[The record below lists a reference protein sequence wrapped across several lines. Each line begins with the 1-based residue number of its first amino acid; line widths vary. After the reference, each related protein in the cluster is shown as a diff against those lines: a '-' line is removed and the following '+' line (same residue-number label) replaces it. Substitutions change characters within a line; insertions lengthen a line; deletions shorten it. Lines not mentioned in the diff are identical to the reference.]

1 MSKRKLYRILI
12 EAVVVALFIAALVF
26 FVGFRVTKVQIEGNQ
41 YYTDEE
47 IKKMVLDAPNA
58 GNSILV
64 MLTNTEEKTKDAQM
78 IDHVTIKRKNRNTIV
93 VNVKEKQMVGCLEFQ
108 GQYVNFDRQGVIQII
123 TDEQMEGVPLIDGL
137 SVKSVK
143 VGQKLKGINSKKLN
157 TILSVGKMLEK
168 SEQKPDRLVFNDMNQ
183 LVLYYGE
190 VEIRLGS
197 DENMDEKMNRLSGI
211 LPQLEGMEG
220 ILHLENITEDTAGVV
235 FDKASEAEDGEEE
248 QDGEN
253 SDTSSQAETTTPPAG
268 ILPQNETPDRDE
280 VQSQNEDAQDEE
292 EFDDSQLEY
301 SDGTDAAESEAGA
314 NTEE

>member
-41 YYTDEE
+41 YYTDAE

-64 MLTNTEEKTKDAQM
+64 MLTKTEEKTKDANM

-93 VNVKEKQMVGCLEFQ
+93 VSVKEKQMVGCLEFQ

-143 VGQKLKGINSKKLN
+143 VGQKLKGINTKKLN

-183 LVLYYGE
+183 LVLYYRDVE
-190 VEIRLGS
+190 VRLGS

-211 LPQLEGMEG
+211 LSQLEGMEG

-253 SDTSSQAETTTPPAG
+253 SDTSSQTETTTPPAG

-314 NTEE
+314 DTGE

>member
-1 MSKRKLYRILI
+1 MLHWCFLWD
-12 EAVVVALFIAALVF
+12 
-26 FVGFRVTKVQIEGNQ
+26 FVLPKVQIEGNQ

-64 MLTNTEEKTKDAQM
+64 MLTKTEEKTKDAQM

-123 TDEQMEGVPLIDGL
+123 TDQQMEGVPLIDGL

-253 SDTSSQAETTTPPAG
+253 SDTSSQTETTTPPAG

-301 SDGTDAAESEAGA
+301 SDGTDAAEVPKPEPIQKNRERKSKKWRK
-314 NTEE
+314 NS

>member
-12 EAVVVALFIAALVF
+12 EAVVAAIFIAALVF

-41 YYTDEE
+41 YYTDED

-64 MLTNTEEKTKDAQM
+64 MMTKTEEKTKDAQM

-123 TDEQMEGVPLIDGL
+123 TEEQMEGVPLIDGL
-137 SVKSVK
+137 SVKSAK
-143 VGQKLKGINSKKLN
+143 IGQKLKGINTKKLN

-183 LVLYYGE
+183 LVLYYGDVE
-190 VEIRLGS
+190 VRLGD

-211 LPQLEGMEG
+211 FPQLEGMEG

-235 FDKASEAEDGEEE
+235 FDNAAEEEDEEEDGEN
-248 QDGEN
+248 QD
-253 SDTSSQAETTTPPAG
+253 DASQSETTTPPAG
-268 ILPQNETPDRDE
+268 ILTQEENQEDEEQN
-280 VQSQNEDAQDEE
+280 NEDESEENTGE

-301 SDGTDAAESEAGA
+301 SGGTDAAGSESGA
-314 NTEE
+314 NQEE

>member
-12 EAVVVALFIAALVF
+12 EVVVVALFIAALVF

-64 MLTNTEEKTKDAQM
+64 MLTKTEEKTKDAQM

-123 TDEQMEGVPLIDGL
+123 TDEQMAGVPLIDGL

-253 SDTSSQAETTTPPAG
+253 SDTSSQTETTTPPAG

-301 SDGTDAAESEAGA
+301 SDGTDSAESEAGA

>member
-64 MLTNTEEKTKDAQM
+64 MLTKTEEKTKDAQM

-123 TDEQMEGVPLIDGL
+123 TEEQMEGVPLIDGL

-253 SDTSSQAETTTPPAG
+253 SDTSSQTETTTPPAG

-301 SDGTDAAESEAGA
+301 SDGTDSAESEAGA

>member
-64 MLTNTEEKTKDAQM
+64 MLTKTEEKTKDAQM

>member
-64 MLTNTEEKTKDAQM
+64 MLTKTEEKTKDAQM

-123 TDEQMEGVPLIDGL
+123 TDEQMAGVPLIDGL

-301 SDGTDAAESEAGA
+301 SDGTDSAESEAGA

>member
-12 EAVVVALFIAALVF
+12 EAVVAAIFIAALVF

-64 MLTNTEEKTKDAQM
+64 MMTKTEEKTKDAQM
-78 IDHVTIKRKNRNTIV
+78 IDHVSIKRKNRNTIV

-123 TDEQMEGVPLIDGL
+123 TEEQMEGVPLIDGL
-137 SVKSVK
+137 SVKSAK
-143 VGQKLKGINSKKLN
+143 AGQKLKGINTKKLN

-183 LVLYYGE
+183 LVLYYGDVE
-190 VEIRLGS
+190 VRLGD

-235 FDKASEAEDGEEE
+235 FDNAAEEDEEN
-248 QDGEN
+248 QD
-253 SDTSSQAETTTPPAG
+253 DTSQSETTIPPAG
-268 ILPQNETPDRDE
+268 ILTQEENQEGEEQN
-280 VQSQNEDAQDEE
+280 NEDESEE
-292 EFDDSQLEY
+292 NTGEAFDDSQLEY
-301 SDGTDAAESEAGA
+301 SDGTDAAESESGA
-314 NTEE
+314 NQEE

>member
-253 SDTSSQAETTTPPAG
+253 SDTSSQTETTTPPAG

>member
-41 YYTDEE
+41 YYTDEK

-64 MLTNTEEKTKDAQM
+64 MLTKTEEKTKDAQM

-123 TDEQMEGVPLIDGL
+123 TDEQMAGVPLIDGL

-253 SDTSSQAETTTPPAG
+253 SDTSSQTETTTPPAG

>member
-12 EAVVVALFIAALVF
+12 EAVVAAIFIAALVF

-64 MLTNTEEKTKDAQM
+64 MMTKTEEKTKDAQM

-123 TDEQMEGVPLIDGL
+123 TEEQMEGVPLIDGL
-137 SVKSVK
+137 SVKSAK
-143 VGQKLKGINSKKLN
+143 TGQKLKGINTKKLN

-183 LVLYYGE
+183 LVLYYGDVE
-190 VEIRLGS
+190 VRLGD

-235 FDKASEAEDGEEE
+235 FDNAAEEEDEEEDGEN
-248 QDGEN
+248 QD
-253 SDTSSQAETTTPPAG
+253 DASQSETTTPPAG
-268 ILPQNETPDRDE
+268 ILTQEENQEDEEQN
-280 VQSQNEDAQDEE
+280 NEDESEENTGE

-301 SDGTDAAESEAGA
+301 SDGTDAAESESGA
-314 NTEE
+314 NQEE

>member
-12 EAVVVALFIAALVF
+12 EAVAAVMIPAALVF

-64 MLTNTEEKTKDAQM
+64 MMTKTEEKTKDAQM

-123 TDEQMEGVPLIDGL
+123 TEEQMEGVPLIDGL
-137 SVKSVK
+137 SVKSAK
-143 VGQKLKGINSKKLN
+143 IGQKLKGINTKKLN

-183 LVLYYGE
+183 LVLYYGDVE
-190 VEIRLGS
+190 VRLGD

-235 FDKASEAEDGEEE
+235 FDNAAEEENEEE

-253 SDTSSQAETTTPPAG
+253 QDDASQSETTTPPTG
-268 ILPQNETPDRDE
+268 ILTQEGE
-280 VQSQNEDAQDEE
+280 EQHNEDESEENTGE

-301 SDGTDAAESEAGA
+301 SDGTDAAESKSGA
-314 NTEE
+314 NPEE

>member
-12 EAVVVALFIAALVF
+12 EAVVVVIFIAALVF

-64 MLTNTEEKTKDAQM
+64 MLTKTEEKTKDAQM

-143 VGQKLKGINSKKLN
+143 VGQKLKGINTKKLN

-190 VEIRLGS
+190 VEVRLGN

-235 FDKASEAEDGEEE
+235 FDKSAEGEDSEEE
-248 QDGEN
+248 KDGEN
-253 SDTSSQAETTTPPAG
+253 SDTSSQTENTTPPAG
-268 ILPQNETPDRDE
+268 ILPQDE
-280 VQSQNEDAQDEE
+280 NSQSDDVQRQDEDAEGGE

-301 SDGTDAAESEAGA
+301 SDGTDAAESESVT

>member
-64 MLTNTEEKTKDAQM
+64 MLTKTEEKTKDAQM

-253 SDTSSQAETTTPPAG
+253 SDTSSQTETTTPPAG

-280 VQSQNEDAQDEE
+280 IQSQNEDAQDEE

-301 SDGTDAAESEAGA
+301 SDGTDSAESEAGA

>member
-41 YYTDEE
+41 YYTDEK

-64 MLTNTEEKTKDAQM
+64 MLTKTEEKTKDAQM

-253 SDTSSQAETTTPPAG
+253 SDTSSQTETTTPPAG

>member
-64 MLTNTEEKTKDAQM
+64 MLTKTEEKTKDAQM

-143 VGQKLKGINSKKLN
+143 VGQKLKGINTKKLN

-183 LVLYYGE
+183 LVLYYGDVE
-190 VEIRLGS
+190 VRLGS

-253 SDTSSQAETTTPPAG
+253 SDTSSQTETTTPPAG

>member
-64 MLTNTEEKTKDAQM
+64 MLTKTEEKTKDAQM

-137 SVKSVK
+137 SVKAVK

-253 SDTSSQAETTTPPAG
+253 SDTSSQTETTTPPAG

>member
-12 EAVVVALFIAALVF
+12 EAVVAAIFIAALVF

-64 MLTNTEEKTKDAQM
+64 MMTKTEEKTKDAQM

-123 TDEQMEGVPLIDGL
+123 TEEQMEGVPLIDGL
-137 SVKSVK
+137 SVKSAK
-143 VGQKLKGINSKKLN
+143 IGQKLKGINTKKLN

-183 LVLYYGE
+183 LVLYYGDVE
-190 VEIRLGS
+190 VRLGD

-235 FDKASEAEDGEEE
+235 FDNAAEEEDEEEDGEN
-248 QDGEN
+248 QD
-253 SDTSSQAETTTPPAG
+253 DASQSETTTPPAG
-268 ILPQNETPDRDE
+268 ILTQEENQEDEEQN
-280 VQSQNEDAQDEE
+280 NEDESEENTGE

-301 SDGTDAAESEAGA
+301 SDGTDAAESESGA
-314 NTEE
+314 NQEE

>member
-41 YYTDEE
+41 YYTDEK

-64 MLTNTEEKTKDAQM
+64 MLTKTEEKTKDAQM

-143 VGQKLKGINSKKLN
+143 VGQKPKGINSKKLN

-253 SDTSSQAETTTPPAG
+253 SDTSSQTETTTPPAG

>member
-12 EAVVVALFIAALVF
+12 EAVVAAIFIAALVF

-64 MLTNTEEKTKDAQM
+64 MMTKTEEKTKDAQM

-123 TDEQMEGVPLIDGL
+123 TEEQMEGVPLIDGL
-137 SVKSVK
+137 SVKSAK
-143 VGQKLKGINSKKLN
+143 AGQKLKGINTKKLN

-183 LVLYYGE
+183 LVLYYGDVE
-190 VEIRLGS
+190 VRLGD

-235 FDKASEAEDGEEE
+235 FDNAAKEEDEEEDGEN
-248 QDGEN
+248 QD
-253 SDTSSQAETTTPPAG
+253 DASQSETTTPPAG
-268 ILPQNETPDRDE
+268 ILTQEENQEDEEQN
-280 VQSQNEDAQDEE
+280 NEDELEENTGE

-301 SDGTDAAESEAGA
+301 SDGTDAAESESGA
-314 NTEE
+314 NQEE

>member
-41 YYTDEE
+41 YYTDEK

-64 MLTNTEEKTKDAQM
+64 MLTKTEEKTKDAQM

>member
-64 MLTNTEEKTKDAQM
+64 MLTKTEEKTKDAQM

-93 VNVKEKQMVGCLEFQ
+93 VSVKEKQMVGCLEFQ

-143 VGQKLKGINSKKLN
+143 VGQKLKGINTKKLN

-183 LVLYYGE
+183 LVLYYGDVE
-190 VEIRLGS
+190 VRLGS

-253 SDTSSQAETTTPPAG
+253 SDTSSQTETTTPPAG

>member
-1 MSKRKLYRILI
+1 MM
-12 EAVVVALFIAALVF
+12 
-26 FVGFRVTKVQIEGNQ
+26 TK
-41 YYTDEE
+41 
-47 IKKMVLDAPNA
+47 
-58 GNSILV
+58 
-64 MLTNTEEKTKDAQM
+64 TEEKTKDAQM

-123 TDEQMEGVPLIDGL
+123 TEEQMEGVPLIDGL
-137 SVKSVK
+137 SVKSAK
-143 VGQKLKGINSKKLN
+143 TGQKLKGINTKKLN

-183 LVLYYGE
+183 LVLYYGDVE
-190 VEIRLGS
+190 VRLGD

-235 FDKASEAEDGEEE
+235 FDNAAEEEDEEEDGEN
-248 QDGEN
+248 QD
-253 SDTSSQAETTTPPAG
+253 DASQSETTTPPAG
-268 ILPQNETPDRDE
+268 ILTQEENQEDEEQN
-280 VQSQNEDAQDEE
+280 NEDESEENTGE

-301 SDGTDAAESEAGA
+301 SDGTDAAESESGA
-314 NTEE
+314 NQEE

>member
-64 MLTNTEEKTKDAQM
+64 MLTKTEEKTKDAQM

-123 TDEQMEGVPLIDGL
+123 TDEQMAGVPLIDGL

-253 SDTSSQAETTTPPAG
+253 SDTSSQTETTTPPAG

-301 SDGTDAAESEAGA
+301 SDGTDSAESEAGA

>member
-1 MSKRKLYRILI
+1 
-12 EAVVVALFIAALVF
+12 
-26 FVGFRVTKVQIEGNQ
+26 
-41 YYTDEE
+41 
-47 IKKMVLDAPNA
+47 
-58 GNSILV
+58 
-64 MLTNTEEKTKDAQM
+64 
-78 IDHVTIKRKNRNTIV
+78 
-93 VNVKEKQMVGCLEFQ
+93 
-108 GQYVNFDRQGVIQII
+108 
-123 TDEQMEGVPLIDGL
+123 
-137 SVKSVK
+137 
-143 VGQKLKGINSKKLN
+143 
-157 TILSVGKMLEK
+157 
-168 SEQKPDRLVFNDMNQ
+168 
-183 LVLYYGE
+183 
-190 VEIRLGS
+190 
-197 DENMDEKMNRLSGI
+197 MDEKMNRLSGI

>member
-64 MLTNTEEKTKDAQM
+64 MLTKTEEKTKDAQM

-108 GQYVNFDRQGVIQII
+108 GQYVNFGRQGVIQII

-235 FDKASEAEDGEEE
+235 FDKASEGEEE
-248 QDGEN
+248 QDEEN
-253 SDTSSQAETTTPPAG
+253 AGTSSQTETTTPPAG

>member
-1 MSKRKLYRILI
+1 M
-12 EAVVVALFIAALVF
+12 
-26 FVGFRVTKVQIEGNQ
+26 
-41 YYTDEE
+41 
-47 IKKMVLDAPNA
+47 
-58 GNSILV
+58 
-64 MLTNTEEKTKDAQM
+64 
-78 IDHVTIKRKNRNTIV
+78 

-211 LPQLEGMEG
+211 LPQLEEMKEFFTWR
-220 ILHLENITEDTAGVV
+220 ILQRIRLAWSLIKHRKQKTE
-235 FDKASEAEDGEEE
+235 KRNRM
-248 QDGEN
+248 GEN

>member
-41 YYTDEE
+41 YYTDEK

-64 MLTNTEEKTKDAQM
+64 MLTKTEEKTKDAQM

-143 VGQKLKGINSKKLN
+143 VEQKLKGINSKKLN